1 MRESPGRGESPT
13 LLGSTGPPTCGS
25 QLAAQIP
32 SSSRRAARDTRSGA
46 GAQSWLW
53 VEEERFP
60 AEEGGA

>member
-1 MRESPGRGESPT
+1 MQESPSRCESPM
-13 LLGSTGPPTCGS
+13 PPGIAGAAHLR
-25 QLAAQIP
+25 QVAQIL
-32 SSSRRAARDTRSGA
+32 SSSRRAARDMRSGA